1 MGVRGRKRAAPV
13 NIDDNTQK
21 NSEYEQLR
29 EKRIKENLE
38 RMQKLGIFEI
48 SLKLKPVRTPI
59 ARKTPQRL
67 SPLQPPGPTRRSSR
81 LQNATPISYSEV
93 HVSKND
99 NSLDGEHHL
108 LREEG
113 SKPEI
118 YTEEHEKL
126 LGTTDL
132 SWTFFVDGYGNDGKR
147 IYDPFKGKTCH
158 QCRQKTLGH
167 RTHCS
172 NCQMVQGQFCG
183 DCLYMRYGEHVLEAN
198 KNPNWIC
205 PVCRGICNCSLCRQ
219 AKGWAPTGALYR
231 KIAGLGY
238 KSVAHY
244 LIQTHRA
251 TVSTENNLTPFSAKR
266 SLPFSDMEGT
276 TKDEGLC
283 EMKPVAYDA
292 NEPNLAP
299 ERSTESLLKS
309 IAEPLLLP
317 KHDRENSVTILVL
330 SSDNVGYF
338 SADNK
343 SGNEN
348 AVLVGS
354 SLTSQTEVKP
364 VEYDGN
370 DPNLALESSS
380 EPLLKSI
387 VEPLLLLKHD
397 SDNSGKNLLLS
408 CDNAGNFSADNKSGN
423 ENAVLVG
430 NSLTSQ
436 TEVKPVEYDGNEPD
450 LAPENSTETLLK
462 SIVEPLLLL
471 KHDSDNS
478 GTNLVLSSDN
488 VGNFS
493 ADNKSGNENAVLVG
507 NLLTSQTEVKPV
519 EYDGN
524 EPKLAPESSTEPL
537 LKSIVEPLLLLKHDS
552 ENSGKNLVLSC
563 DNAGNFSADNKS
575 GKENAVLVGSA
586 LTSSAPPVLTELND
600 VYKGESQLGY
610 EFDIGQIQ
618 SKEQKEDGSCVLV
631 NKNCDVVAP
640 EASSKSKKKPCWA
653 AAPVVDTIAGRLR
666 QRRGRSNV
674 EA

>member
-1 MGVRGRKRAAPV
+1 MGARGRKRAAPV
-13 NIDDNTQK
+13 NIDDVAGNTQEK
-21 NSEYEQLR
+21 SEYEQLR
-29 EKRIKENLE
+29 EKRIKENFE
-38 RMQKLGIFEI
+38 RMQKLGIFDI

-59 ARKTPQRL
+59 VRKTPQRL
-67 SPLQPPGPTRRSSR
+67 SPVQRSGPTRRSSR
-81 LQNATPISYSEV
+81 LQSATPISYSEV
-93 HVSKND
+93 HPSKID
-99 NSLDGEHHL
+99 NSLDGKHHL

-113 SKPEI
+113 AKPEI

-147 IYDPFKGKTCH
+147 IYDPVKGKTCH

-172 NCQMVQGQFCG
+172 NCQIVQGQFCG
-183 DCLYMRYGEHVLEAN
+183 DCLYMRYGEHVLEVN
-198 KNPNWIC
+198 KNPNWLC

-231 KIAGLGY
+231 KIAKLGY

-283 EMKPVAYDA
+283 EVKPVAYDA

-299 ERSTESLLKS
+299 ESSTEPLLKS
-309 IAEPLLLP
+309 IVVEPLLLL
-317 KHDRENSVTILVL
+317 KHDPENSGTDLVVL
-330 SSDNVGYF
+330 SDNVGNF
-338 SADNK
+338 STDNK

-348 AVLVGS
+348 AVLVGN
-354 SLTSQTEVKP
+354 SLTSQTEAKP
-364 VEYDGN
+364 VDYDGHE
-370 DPNLALESSS
+370 PNLSPESSTV
-380 EPLLKSI
+380 PLLKSI
-387 VEPLLLLKHD
+387 VEPLLLMKHGSEN
-397 SDNSGKNLLLS
+397 SDKNRVLS
-408 CDNAGNFSADNKSGN
+408 CDNAGNISADNKSGN

-436 TEVKPVEYDGNEPD
+436 TEVKP
-450 LAPENSTETLLK
+450 T
-462 SIVEPLLLL
+462 
-471 KHDSDNS
+471 
-478 GTNLVLSSDN
+478 
-488 VGNFS
+488 
-493 ADNKSGNENAVLVG
+493 
-507 NLLTSQTEVKPV
+507 
-519 EYDGN
+519 
-524 EPKLAPESSTEPL
+524 LAPESSTEPL
-537 LKSIVEPLLLLKHDS
+537 RKSIAEPLLLLKHDS

-575 GKENAVLVGSA
+575 GNENAVLVGSA
-586 LTSSAPPVLTELND
+586 LTSSTPVLTELND
-600 VYKGESQLGY
+600 VFKGESQLGY
-610 EFDIGQIQ
+610 EFDVGKMQ
-618 SKEQKEDGSCVLV
+618 SKEEKEDSTCVLDD
-631 NKNCDVVAP
+631 KNCHEVTP
-640 EASSKSKKKPCWA
+640 EVSSKSKKKPCRA
-653 AAPVVDTIAGRLR
+653 AAQVFDTIAGRLR